1 MTLRAGD
8 LCSQIVIQAPSTTQD
23 EIGQPVLVWTDF
35 ASVWADIRM
44 KSGLETIKA
53 GAVTSTVQASIRIRY
68 RTDLTAGMRAVHNG
82 VIYNITSVMP
92 DVSRRVYTDLAVE
105 VVV

>member
-1 MTLRAGD
+1 MMAGR
-8 LCSQIVIQAPSTTQD
+8 LNSRCVLQAPSATVD
-23 EIGQPVLVWTDF
+23 ALGQPVPGWADVALI
-35 ASVWADIRM
+35 WADIRM

-68 RTDLTAGMRAVHNG
+68 RTDLTAGMRATHNG

-92 DVSRRVYTDLAVE
+92 DVARRVYTDLIVEAV
-105 VVV
+105 V